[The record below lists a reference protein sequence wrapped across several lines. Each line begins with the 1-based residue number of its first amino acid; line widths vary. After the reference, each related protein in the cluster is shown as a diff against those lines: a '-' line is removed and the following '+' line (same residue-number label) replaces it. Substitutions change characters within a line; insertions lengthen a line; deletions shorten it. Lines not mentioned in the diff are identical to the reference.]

1 MHAIATAWDFLSWYI
16 ERHDEDSCGWNILGI
31 LSERLGL
38 HRNALK
44 AFEHSVSLLK
54 SGKDKDMALV
64 NYGRRL
70 TAQGRYENAI
80 SALNSITE
88 ANFSG
93 GCGLALAQFKS
104 GDYEQSYDTY
114 EASMQ
119 WLADSEQVQSHVLVA
134 LAAMAYMFQG
144 ADSAKTLLFQR

>member
-1 MHAIATAWDFLSWYI
+1 MHALPTAWDLLSWYI
-16 ERHDEDSCGWNILGI
+16 ERNDEDSCGWNILGL

-44 AFEHSVSLLK
+44 AFEHTVTLAK
-54 SGKDKDMALV
+54 TDKNRDLAFV

-70 TAQGRYENAI
+70 IAQGRYESAI
-80 SALNSITE
+80 NTLNSIVE

-93 GCGLALAQFKS
+93 GCALALAQFKS

-114 EASMQ
+114 ETSMQ
-119 WLADSEQVQSHVLVA
+119 WLAESEHVQSHVLVA

-144 ADSAKTLLFQR
+144 PDSAKTLLFQR